1 MNTSFFASRCGVILA
16 AAGLAIA
23 PVGMAALSAT
33 AAPSLAS
40 PPDSQAR
47 QAVIEPTTSIEST
60 NQLAQS
66 QSVEDTVESLPNAIA
81 ITPFPPED

>member
-1 MNTSFFASRCGVILA
+1 MNTSFFTSRCGVILA

-23 PVGMAALSAT
+23 PLGRAALSAT

-40 PPDSQAR
+40 LRESQVR
-47 QAVIEPTTSIEST
+47 QAGIEPTTSIEPT

-81 ITPFPPED
+81 LLTPVLS

>member
-1 MNTSFFASRCGVILA
+1 MNTSFFTSRCGVILA

-23 PVGMAALSAT
+23 PEGMAALSAT
-33 AAPSLAS
+33 AAPSLTS
-40 PPDSQAR
+40 PRESQAR
-47 QAVIEPTTSIEST
+47 QAAIEPSSSIELT

-81 ITPFPPED
+81 ITSFPLED